1 MRLKDGRKVEE
12 VKVEETEG
20 DEMCGGRVGR

>member
-1 MRLKDGRKVEE
+1 LKDGRKVEE

-20 DEMCGGRVGR
+20 DGMCGGRVGR